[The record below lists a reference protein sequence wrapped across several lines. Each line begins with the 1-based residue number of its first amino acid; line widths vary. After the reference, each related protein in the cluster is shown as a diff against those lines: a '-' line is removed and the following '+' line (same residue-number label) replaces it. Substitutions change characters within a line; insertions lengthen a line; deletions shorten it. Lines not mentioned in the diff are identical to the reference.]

1 MLLLRDYILKEPFWL
16 METNLGDKS
25 PILKS
30 NALVRFATRAD
41 LPRIAHI
48 ARVTWDSTY
57 SQTIAAKNRQE
68 FLERAY
74 APENLVGA
82 INGSGHWFYVA
93 EVEDSLVGFGHF
105 LRRYHRSHARA
116 ELVRL
121 YVLPDYQ
128 DAGIGT
134 SILKTGFAALA
145 KAKIE
150 ECFVSVQA
158 SNTRARKFYERHG
171 FVYHRDHGQFLGTQI
186 ITLVEYVRPIDE
198 AELGP

>member
-1 MLLLRDYILKEPFWL
+1 
-16 METNLGDKS
+16 METDLSDKS
-25 PILKS
+25 SVLKP
-30 NALVRFATRAD
+30 NALVRFATYTD
-41 LPRIAHI
+41 LPRVAHI

-82 INGSGHWFYVA
+82 INGPGHWFYVA
-93 EVEDSLVGFGHF
+93 EVDGNLVGFGHF

-145 KAKIE
+145 TAKIE

-171 FVYHRDHGQFLGTQI
+171 FVHHRDHGQFLGTQI
-186 ITLVEYVRPIDE
+186 ITLVEYVRPITETDMV
-198 AELGP
+198 P